1 MTPPGIL
8 RDNMLTLNRI
18 ETRSL
23 ATATALVLVGTG
35 LRLGFG
41 PGTADRAWQPPSDPE
56 SVSTSVAGLRVAV
69 EEGVQREKRAGVP
82 LAVGE
87 RLDPNFA
94 DETELR
100 RIPGIGPAKAAAMV
114 RDRRENGPFRSLEDL
129 ERVAGLGKKSVS
141 RLAPYLAL
149 TAEPNSSLQ
158 QRLLVDLNRAEVED
172 LVRLPGIGPELA
184 ARIVEFRDRSGGFR
198 HADDLLAVPG
208 IGPGIVEKIRN
219 RVRIR

>member
-1 MTPPGIL
+1 
-8 RDNMLTLNRI
+8 MLTLNRI

-23 ATATALVLVGTG
+23 ATATALVLIGTG

-41 PGTADRAWQPPSDPE
+41 PGTADVSWQPPPNPE
-56 SVSTSVAGLRVAV
+56 SLSTSVGGLRASV
-69 EEGVQREKRAGVP
+69 EEGVQREERAGVP
-82 LAVGE
+82 LAAGE

-100 RIPGIGPAKAAAMV
+100 RLPGIGPAKATAIV

-129 ERVAGLGKKSVS
+129 ERVAGLGRKSVS
-141 RLAPYLAL
+141 QLAPHLAL
-149 TAEPNSSLQ
+149 TAEPTTSRQ
-158 QRLLVDLNRAEVED
+158 QRIRVDLNRAEVED
-172 LVRLPGIGPELA
+172 LVHLPGIGPELA
-184 ARIVEFRDRSGGFR
+184 GRIVEFRDRSGAFR
-198 HADDLLAVPG
+198 HVDDLLAVPG

>member
-1 MTPPGIL
+1 
-8 RDNMLTLNRI
+8 MLTLNRI

>member
-1 MTPPGIL
+1 
-8 RDNMLTLNRI
+8 MLTLNRI

-41 PGTADRAWQPPSDPE
+41 PGTADVSWQPPPDPE
-56 SVSTSVAGLRVAV
+56 SVSTSVGGLRGAV

-100 RIPGIGPAKAAAMV
+100 RLPGIGPAKAAAMV

-149 TAEPNSSLQ
+149 TAEPTSSLQ

-198 HADDLLAVPG
+198 HVDDLLAVPG